1 MLELLLVLIARFEV
15 YHISY
20 RIDRRLSH
28 FHVDSQAYIAEARA
42 EAEAKAKAEAEAKAK
57 VLQGCGRTVPRLDT
71 YGYLWARF
79 EVYHISYRIDRRLS
93 HFHVDSQAEAEAR
106 VRAEEERLRAEAQAK
121 VLQGC
126 A

>member
-1 MLELLLVLIARFEV
+1 MLELLLVLI
-15 YHISY
+15 
-20 RIDRRLSH
+20 
-28 FHVDSQAYIAEARA
+28 
-42 EAEAKAKAEAEAKAK
+42 
-57 VLQGCGRTVPRLDT
+57 
-71 YGYLWARF
+71 ARF

-126 A
+126 GRTVTRLDTYGRLGARFEVYHISYRINRCLNHFHVNSQAEAEARARAEEERLRAEAQAKVLRVI